1 MKSIC
6 ETLTEL
12 MGDSIVKETLESLSC
27 NNGWSYGA
35 FWGFD
40 QKNSLLLTLQD
51 VYCEE
56 HLGVVIDDMLVQV
69 HMLGQGVIGQSAF
82 SKNHRWM
89 ISDSHSGKLSPSGSL
104 QNSDAL
110 QDYSAFH
117 CQFSNGIKTIV
128 VISVEPL
135 GVVQFG
141 STQKLAERL
150 EFVTQTRELFQSI
163 EILQGLAL
171 SEIEP
176 LSLQND
182 AWEAS
187 GLFASLISCQSPH
200 SATPAFQHGDSCA
213 DLIEKDCLLENI
225 TPSFPSTSDCETTG
239 PLATAS
245 SLCDNGLR
253 FPSTVA
259 HVDSNGNKSTASSLM
274 FEHSASQ
281 GPFNCSWTDYDIQ
294 ESSIF
299 NLMCNLESFIDM
311 PKTSQQLCENKMS
324 NQNHGLWFHS
334 AEDQLQR
341 PSNLCTFEELL
352 PEIEF
357 AKSVS
362 KHCTNDDLFQWF
374 SPMTDENNDIMEAK
388 LKSDPSGTSEVI
400 SLSSNSKGH
409 HVPTNLILDNQPS
422 TSVQSSVT
430 NAINSAEKEKGS
442 GIFGNDMRSDCP
454 RVDMW
459 SKNPGDWEDV
469 MRSMDISG
477 HLHFCASSSDCM
489 SEQYLESKLRT
500 SNTLFSQLGLYQR
513 LDAIGRGSCS
523 VANSDF
529 RDEWSS
535 TAKRRKIESPLL
547 SSNEVSCLPEFVGT
561 VNSLQPVHHLNSTSN
576 FESKDKV
583 IRKKE
588 AGSCN
593 DDNCSIIAE
602 DTVLSPKKLE
612 LPAKTIKKKAKP
624 GTKPRPRDR
633 QQIHDRLLELRDLI
647 PNGEKMSIDRLLH
660 LTIKHL
666 LFLQCVTRHA
676 KRFVQTDELKS
687 GTVGNGYPNSGKGV
701 TWACEVGDQ
710 TMFCP
715 LIVEDLSVPGQM
727 LIEILCEE
735 QGFFL
740 EIVDIIRGFGLTVLK
755 GVMEVRETKIWAR
768 FNVEAEENR
777 QHVTRHEIFSSLV
790 QLLQLTGS
798 TRIRE
803 SDQLDN
809 VMDGGAAFLKSCQQS
824 ALQLVSGQVDA

>member
-1 MKSIC
+1 
-6 ETLTEL
+6 
-12 MGDSIVKETLESLSC
+12 MGDSIVKEALKSLSC

-35 FWGFD
+35 FWRCD

-51 VYCEE
+51 VYCDEQ
-56 HLGVVIDDMLVQV
+56 LGVVIDDMLLQV

-82 SKNHRWM
+82 TKNHRWM
-89 ISDSHSGKLSPSGSL
+89 FSDSHFGKLSPSGSL
-104 QNSDAL
+104 QNSNAF
-110 QDYSAFH
+110 QEYSAFH

-150 EFVTQTRELFQSI
+150 EFVSQTKELFQSI
-163 EILQGLAL
+163 ELLQGLAL

-176 LSLQND
+176 LSLHND

-187 GLFASLISCQSPH
+187 GLCAPLISCQSPRY
-200 SATPAFQHGDSCA
+200 ATPPFQHGDSCA
-213 DLIEKDCLLENI
+213 DLIEKDCLLKKI
-225 TPSFPSTSDCETTG
+225 TLSNPSTSDCKTTG
-239 PLATAS
+239 LLDTAS
-245 SLCDNGLR
+245 SLCDNRLG
-253 FPSTVA
+253 FPNTVA
-259 HVDSNGNKSTASSLM
+259 HVDSNGNVSPQQSHMESCSLS
-274 FEHSASQ
+274 ELSASQ

-294 ESSIF
+294 EISIF
-299 NLMCNLESFIDM
+299 NSMCNSELLIDM
-311 PKTSQQLCENKMS
+311 PETPQQLCENKMS
-324 NQNHGLWFHS
+324 NQNCGPWFHS
-334 AEDQLQR
+334 TEDQLQR
-341 PSNLCTFEELL
+341 PSSLCTFEELV

-357 AKSVS
+357 EKSIS
-362 KHCTNDDLFQWF
+362 KHCTNDELFQWF
-374 SPMTDENNDIMEAK
+374 SPMTDENYDIMEAK
-388 LKSDPSGTSEVI
+388 LKSDPSGTSEVT
-400 SLSSNSKGH
+400 SLSSNSKGC
-409 HVPTNLILDNQPS
+409 HVPSNLILDNQPS

-454 RVDMW
+454 RGDMG

-469 MRSMDISG
+469 IGSMDISRY
-477 HLHFCASSSDCM
+477 LNFIASSSDCM
-489 SEQYLESKLRT
+489 PEQYLESKLRT

-513 LDAIGRGSCS
+513 VDAIGKGSCS
-523 VANSDF
+523 DANSDF

-547 SSNEVSCLPEFVGT
+547 SNNEVSYLPEFVGT
-561 VNSLQPVHHLNSTSN
+561 VNSFQPIHRLNSTSN
-576 FESKDKV
+576 FESKGKV
-583 IRKKE
+583 IRKTE

-612 LPAKTIKKKAKP
+612 SPAKTIKKKAKP

-633 QQIHDRLLELRDLI
+633 QQIHDRLLELRELI

-687 GTVGNGYPNSGKGV
+687 GTVWNKHPNSGNGV

-710 TMFCP
+710 TMYCP

-740 EIVDIIRGFGLTVLK
+740 EIVDIIRGFGLTVLR
-755 GVMEVRETKIWAR
+755 GVMEARETKLWAR

-777 QHVTRHEIFSSLV
+777 HVTRHEIFSSLV

-798 TRIRE
+798 TGIRE

-809 VMDGGAAFLKSCQQS
+809 VMDGAALLKSYQQS
-824 ALQLVSGQVDA
+824 ALRLLSARVDA